1 MLKDLHLNWV
11 TLDKKENP
19 DVSGK
24 YLDYT
29 ISGQSLKN
37 YLGMPNS
44 SDVTPFG
51 WFPNKEAQQRALKNL
66 RLQSKSELVDNRVEL
81 YICAACGDIGCG
93 AVTAKVIDKGDRI
106 VWSEFASQSDPD
118 EISEVIE
125 VEDLEFERN
134 AYFKALSQVK

>member
-11 TLDKKENP
+11 ILDRRDNP
-19 DVSGK
+19 DASGK

-29 ISGQSLKN
+29 ISGQSLKS

-51 WFPNKEAQQRALKNL
+51 WFLNKEEQQKALKEL
-66 RLQSKSELVDNRVEL
+66 RLQTKSELVDSRVEL

-125 VEDLEFERN
+125 VEDLEFERMPILR
-134 AYFKALSQVK
+134 LSLR